1 MKRSDGNKKKK
12 QKITSE
18 IKKNRKYVFINCHHY
33 LLGIRFIR
41 IIIMSVIVFQI
52 CQFHYVEDLT

>member
-1 MKRSDGNKKKK
+1 MVIKKKK

-41 IIIMSVIVFQI
+41 IIIMSVIVFQ
-52 CQFHYVEDLT
+52 FHYVEDLT